1 MSETTIALIS
11 IIGVACVY
19 VLGTIRPYN
28 IGVLGF
34 AFSLIVVTVCGV
46 DINTAIGGF
55 PTSTFIMLA
64 GITYMFTTARL
75 NGSIDLLCNKVL
87 KSIKGRRAL
96 LPWIFFIAG
105 ALLSACG
112 NGPGA
117 ATIILAPTALEL
129 AKKANINSLLMG
141 SVLVFGTFAGS
152 LAQINWFGVLVSSS
166 IENLGYSMPGT
177 LLIDS
182 IICNTI
188 AAVVFYILLGGLKL
202 FKKDESAGSVES
214 SAAFQQT
221 APATLEQKVT
231 FLAILA
237 LIICGAVF
245 AMNVGFTSFLLGL
258 ILNLFNPKREA
269 QVIKE
274 MPWSTIVLVSG
285 IVTLVTLMDN
295 LGGTDLVVD
304 AITAVVPSAVA
315 PLVLLMLAGLAS
327 FYATS
332 SAVIVAFAPMAIQL
346 METIGSTNVAGMLAA
361 LVIASTMVD
370 CSPLAI
376 NGAAL
381 VANVQAEDKQ
391 VFFKKLMVVG
401 LVMVP
406 IGSILGWL
414 LFYVLGL

>member
-1 MSETTIALIS
+1 MNETMIALIS
-11 IIGVACVY
+11 IIGVVCVF
-19 VLGTIRPYN
+19 VLGTVRPYN

-34 AFSLIVVTVCGV
+34 AFSLIIVTICGV
-46 DINTAIGGF
+46 DIDTAIAGF

-87 KSIKGRRAL
+87 KSIKGRRAF
-96 LPWIFFIAG
+96 LPWIFFVAG

-129 AKKANINSLLMG
+129 ANKAKINSLLMG

-152 LAQINWFGVLVSSS
+152 LAQINWFGVLVSGT

-182 IICNTI
+182 FICNTI
-188 AAVVFYILLGGLKL
+188 CAIVCYILFGGLKL
-202 FKKDESAGSVES
+202 FKKSGDGTVDS
-214 SAAFQQT
+214 SITIQET
-221 APATLEQKVT
+221 SPATTEQKVT
-231 FLAILA
+231 FVAILA
-237 LIICGAVF
+237 LIVCGAVF
-245 AMNVGFTSFLLGL
+245 AMNVGFTSFALGL
-258 ILNLFNPKREA
+258 ILNLLHPEREA
-269 QVIKE
+269 KVIKE

-295 LGGTDLVVD
+295 LGGTDLVVN
-304 AITAVVPSAVA
+304 AITAVVPVWLA
-315 PLVLLMLAGLAS
+315 PLVLLMLAGLSS

-346 METIGSTNVAGMLAA
+346 LETTGNTNVTGMLAA
-361 LVIASTMVD
+361 LVISSTLVD
-370 CSPLAI
+370 CSPLAM

-381 VANVQAEDKQ
+381 VANVQGEDKQ
-391 VFFKKLMVVG
+391 KFFKKLMVLG
-401 LVMVP
+401 LAMVP
-406 IGSILGWL
+406 LGSLLGWL
-414 LFYVLGL
+414 LFFVLGL

>member
-1 MSETTIALIS
+1 MSETMIALIS
-11 IIGVACVY
+11 IIGVACVF
-19 VLGTIRPYN
+19 VLGTVKPYN

-46 DINTAIGGF
+46 DIDTAISGF

-75 NGSIDLLCNKVL
+75 NGSIDLLCNIVL
-87 KSIKGRRAL
+87 RSIKGNRAL
-96 LPWIFFIAG
+96 LPWIFFVAG

-129 AKKANINSLLMG
+129 AKKANIKSLLMG

-166 IENLGYSMPGT
+166 IENLGYDMPGT

-188 AAVVFYILLGGLKL
+188 CAVAAYILFGGLKL
-202 FKKDESAGSVES
+202 FKKHGDGSVS
-214 SAAFQQT
+214 SEILLEKSG
-221 APATLEQKVT
+221 PATLEQKVT
-231 FLAILA
+231 FLAIVA
-237 LIICGAVF
+237 LIVCGAGF
-245 AMNVGFTSFLLGL
+245 SMNVGFTSFTLGL

-285 IVTLVTLMDN
+285 IVTLVTLMDK
-295 LGGTDLVVD
+295 LGGTDLVVN
-304 AITAVVPSAVA
+304 AITAVVPESVA
-315 PLVLLMLAGLAS
+315 PLILLMLAGLAS

-361 LVIASTMVD
+361 LVIASTLVD

-381 VANVQAEDKQ
+381 VANVQAEDKDK
-391 VFFKKLMVVG
+391 FFKKLMVVG

-406 IGSILGWL
+406 IGSTIGWF